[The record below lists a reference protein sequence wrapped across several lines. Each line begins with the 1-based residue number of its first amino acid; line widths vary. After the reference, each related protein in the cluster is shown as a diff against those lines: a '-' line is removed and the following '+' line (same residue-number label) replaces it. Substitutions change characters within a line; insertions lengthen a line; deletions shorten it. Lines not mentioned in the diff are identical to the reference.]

1 MDKERDPT
9 CGGGGVEEG
18 GMVTCSFP
26 ELVCTL
32 GMFSIGLSDLR
43 HVQMTRS
50 VDSIQFLPFLTTD
63 VNNLGWLSYGTM
75 KGDGLLMSV
84 NAVGAVL
91 QTLCILVSPLYC
103 PQKPAVIQTKS
114 TKRLSFSRLPPWSL
128 YGQGLV
134 SFLHEEG
141 ERHLTSF
148 IRFWFF
154 WKYPQEQDRNYQ
166 LLQA

>member
-1 MDKERDPT
+1 
-9 CGGGGVEEG
+9 
-18 GMVTCSFP
+18 
-26 ELVCTL
+26 
-32 GMFSIGLSDLR
+32 MFSIGLSDLR

-103 PQKPAVIQTKS
+103 PQKPAVLLPTTSLLRFLLQGYAYLWLPCLTPRPGFSCVFTISMYLSLLADVAKVIQTKS

-128 YGQGLV
+128 YGFRL
-134 SFLHEEG
+134 
-141 ERHLTSF
+141 
-148 IRFWFF
+148 
-154 WKYPQEQDRNYQ
+154 
-166 LLQA
+166 